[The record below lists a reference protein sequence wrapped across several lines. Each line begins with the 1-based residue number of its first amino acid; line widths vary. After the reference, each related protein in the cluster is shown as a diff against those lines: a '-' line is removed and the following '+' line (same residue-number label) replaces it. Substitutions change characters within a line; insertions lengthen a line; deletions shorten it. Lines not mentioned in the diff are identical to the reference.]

1 MSQRLKTAANS
12 ERLASTFFKN
22 LVAVSAWQGQRQDV
36 WWLAGLVAW
45 LMVMIATPIAGWVGG
60 DETFPTMATLGV
72 LTQFGLMMLT
82 LGLAWPSKQL
92 LQVSLVVMVGTWAA
106 ETFGSKTGLL
116 FGNYHYTD
124 LLQPQIAGV
133 PVIIPLAWLMMLPAA
148 WAVADIL
155 LTRHLPYRR
164 LYFALLSGLALTAW
178 DLYLDPQMVE
188 RNLWIWDQPGAY
200 FGIPLV
206 NFVGWVLVSSLLT
219 LLIYPR
225 NLPRQ
230 RLLIIYTLTWAFQAI
245 GLGIFW
251 GQPGPALVG
260 FSVMGLFVGW
270 AWSKELADG

>member
-1 MSQRLKTAANS
+1 
-12 ERLASTFFKN
+12 
-22 LVAVSAWQGQRQDV
+22 
-36 WWLAGLVAW
+36 
-45 LMVMIATPIAGWVGG
+45 
-60 DETFPTMATLGV
+60 
-72 LTQFGLMMLT
+72 
-82 LGLAWPSKQL
+82 
-92 LQVSLVVMVGTWAA
+92 
-106 ETFGSKTGLL
+106 
-116 FGNYHYTD
+116 
-124 LLQPQIAGV
+124 
-133 PVIIPLAWLMMLPAA
+133 
-148 WAVADIL
+148 
-155 LTRHLPYRR
+155 